1 MGQHYCMSCSLQEA
15 RIIHDFNMQ
24 NRRMVLLLRIS
35 PRGAVVVAAV
45 VGTVRAVTV
54 QATGRA
60 VMAGAMANTRSF
72 AFPFLREGS
81 ARLSSLAC

>member
-15 RIIHDFNMQ
+15 RIIHDFNVQ

-45 VGTVRAVTV
+45 VGTVSSLLMV

-60 VMAGAMANTRSF
+60 VMAGAMVTRSF
-72 AFPFLREGS
+72 AFPF
-81 ARLSSLAC
+81 

>member
-1 MGQHYCMSCSLQEA
+1 MSCSLQKA
-15 RIIHDFNMQ
+15 LIIPDFNMQ

-45 VGTVRAVTV
+45 LGTVSSLRMA

-60 VMAGAMANTRSF
+60 VMAVAMATTRSF
-72 AFPFLREGS
+72 AFPF
-81 ARLSSLAC
+81 